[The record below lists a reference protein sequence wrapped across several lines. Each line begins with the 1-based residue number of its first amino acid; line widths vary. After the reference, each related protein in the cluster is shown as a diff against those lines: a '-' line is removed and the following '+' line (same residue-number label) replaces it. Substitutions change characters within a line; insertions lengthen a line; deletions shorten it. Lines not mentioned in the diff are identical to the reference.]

1 MGRPKQSSPGAP
13 GNDPRIA
20 SPSSYFVPHYSI
32 FISHR
37 RHSRCFLRAALHADS
52 VASSTSPRATLP
64 PRPIRSPFLTR
75 SRTSPTLLPAVVLEL
90 NITDFADPHETQAMP
105 WLSRQPVESA
115 VMIPRDEHSSQGQDL
130 PHQFDLEPT
139 RHPRWNFYEFSLLG
153 GKMNNFSEL
162 FLQMEMMS
170 WKSIFLVACRG
181 VSA

>member
-1 MGRPKQSSPGAP
+1 MTLASHRLQDISS
-13 GNDPRIA
+13 RTT
-20 SPSSYFVPHYSI
+20 PSSSRTGGTRDAFCGPRFMLI
-32 FISHR
+32 PWLRQPR
-37 RHSRCFLRAALHADS
+37 RAQL
-52 VASSTSPRATLP
+52 PP
-64 PRPIRSPFLTR
+64 PRPIRSPFLPR

-105 WLSRQPVESA
+105 WLSRLPVESA

-139 RHPRWNFYEFSLLG
+139 RNPRWNFYEFSLLG
-153 GKMNNFSEL
+153 GKMSNFSEL